1 MPKATLAEQL
11 FNRVYD
17 AGYGAAMT
25 SVYTWAGEMSFVLDI
40 DCGFAAS
47 IEEAEG

>member
-17 AGYGAAMT
+17 AAH
-25 SVYTWAGEMSFVLDI
+25 
-40 DCGFAAS
+40 AAS